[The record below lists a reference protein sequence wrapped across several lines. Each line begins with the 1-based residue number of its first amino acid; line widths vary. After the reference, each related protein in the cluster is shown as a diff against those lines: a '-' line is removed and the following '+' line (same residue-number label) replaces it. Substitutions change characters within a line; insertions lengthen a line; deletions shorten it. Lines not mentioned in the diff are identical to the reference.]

1 MGYNSHPKIMKKLF
15 YSFVMLVAM
24 SLTFVACEQKNP
36 DDNKQ
41 EIKSNC
47 ELFVCQYSIDETG
60 HAMYVFEFSTNGL
73 DIVNAKGSG
82 DYLVLMAYAKPGAD
96 GFPTENTYKLIP
108 FEELAN
114 SEEWEECIIGPYAM
128 SETQLIG
135 TFAYIIENDEATDIL
150 LCTSA
155 EVKFEGNKTNGTII
169 ANLELESALTGDI
182 VTKEYIYSGAMNL
195 EEAKAAAPSR
205 VMKLNK

>member
-15 YSFVMLVAM
+15 YSFIMLVAM

-108 FEELAN
+108 VLVAIVGGVLGVLIYLTSPEMIFNVDNLWIALGIGIISGFSATGTNQVVKQLFLKKEE
-114 SEEWEECIIGPYAM
+114 
-128 SETQLIG
+128 
-135 TFAYIIENDEATDIL
+135 IENA
-150 LCTSA
+150 
-155 EVKFEGNKTNGTII
+155 
-169 ANLELESALTGDI
+169 
-182 VTKEYIYSGAMNL
+182 KE
-195 EEAKAAAPSR
+195 
-205 VMKLNK
+205 